1 MTDSK
6 WTDTEREYI
15 LSVIDDHV
23 VTIGC
28 VDFMLRMKPFKMP
41 YLKWS
46 SLLML
51 IAIFYYGLS
60 YYFFFVPLVPILVIN
75 IFHFIDMNI
84 VVHSLNKAHNQL
96 IREQILIDWDEL
108 MEFALEYFTLKKDTW

>member
-28 VDFMLRMKPFKMP
+28 VDFMLKMKPFKMP

-51 IAIFYYGLS
+51 VAIFYYGLS
-60 YYFFFVPLVPILVIN
+60 YYFFFVPLVPIVLIN

-108 MEFALEYFTLKKDTW
+108 MGFALEYFTLKKDNW